1 MDYEHNEYFPAVGYT
16 NVFYECPRIRSR
28 LKDQTYRVGDRIT
41 PFVDALIAARPDWK
55 FVCDRPIYGY
65 TSSDIAPLGTF
76 SVYSGSNEKLG
87 QISTDTMYRDGETKD
102 AYCYD
107 THRLN
112 ATRMRGSWSK
122 STKLKVAVKATLKA
136 FTPKVLSEILGEK
149 LNELRQTVASRT
161 GADVRAYREMSN
173 KFAERLLDY
182 AVDYWEEQFK
192 DVLETDIDMP
202 ALRDAARAETKL
214 RSAYD
219 NKHGVVV
226 YLRGSDYIVV
236 RWAEQEGQTVA
247 KPSIVASADLSEH
260 YRMCL
265 GMLKLVE
272 DKTAIHGI
280 GVRHDSTTFFIM
292 DKDAE

>member
-16 NVFYECPRIRSR
+16 NVFYECPRIRTR
-28 LKDQTYRVGDRIT
+28 PQDQTYRVGDRIK
-41 PFVDALIAARPDWK
+41 PFVDALVAARPDWK
-55 FVCDRPIYGY
+55 FVCDRPLFGY
-65 TSSDIAPLGTF
+65 ASSDPAPLGTF

-87 QISTDTMYRDGETKD
+87 QITSDSMYRDGETKD

-112 ATRMRGSWSK
+112 AARMRGSWSK

-136 FTPKVLSEILGEK
+136 FTPKVLHEILNEK
-149 LNELRQTVASRT
+149 LSELRQTVASRT
-161 GADVRAYREMSN
+161 GADVRAYREMSS

-192 DVLETDIDMP
+192 DVLETDVDMP
-202 ALRDAARAETKL
+202 ALRAAAKAEAKL

-219 NKHGVVV
+219 NRQGVVV

-236 RWAEQEGQTVA
+236 RWVRDGGEVVA
-247 KPSIVASADLSEH
+247 KPSVVASADLPEH

-272 DKTAIHGI
+272 DKTAMHGI